1 MFRTESRATHFY
13 REPTKA
19 PVKVSNVGLLANFI
33 EGSIELPFNMN
44 LPGVPIR
51 CGTAGCVGGFSGAL
65 WPSDGFIPPDTR
77 LAQNTGLDHNVANQV
92 CYCPKTEDGERLDYC
107 QITRSMAVATLR
119 RLDATGEVWF
129 DTSE

>member
-19 PVKVSNVGLLANFI
+19 PVKVSNIGLLANFI
-33 EGSIELPFNMN
+33 EGHIELPFDMDRTTS
-44 LPGVPIR
+44 PTT
-51 CGTAGCVGGFSGAL
+51 CGTAGCIGAFSGAL
-65 WPSDGFIPPDTR
+65 WPSDYHLDPELR
-77 LAQNTGLDHNVANQV
+77 LAQNTGLDSDVAFQV
-92 CYCPKTEDGERLDYC
+92 CWRPKTEEGNRLKYC